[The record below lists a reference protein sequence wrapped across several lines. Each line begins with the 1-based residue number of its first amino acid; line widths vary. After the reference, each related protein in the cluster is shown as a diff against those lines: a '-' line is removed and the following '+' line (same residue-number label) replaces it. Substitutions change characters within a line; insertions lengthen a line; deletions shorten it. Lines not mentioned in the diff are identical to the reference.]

1 MLFLDVTFYQ
11 QFLFSNANT
20 GKGKKTCRLARI
32 HWAFFF
38 QPGVQNEL
46 FNSKQAFSW
55 LFVCFDLRIRSLHE
69 CLYCHVLFPQ
79 CVNYWKECRSR
90 PASSGYVY
98 TTSLLDG
105 QTGLL
110 NPQMLLI
117 CPVRSRDCSSRL
129 ASPKYLVWH
138 KLWGQPL
145 TSCGLMPKPTHPL
158 HSLKQQKV
166 KLWHAAHIKER
177 ILTLI
182 LCLLNFLSFFPH
194 FTFCRDAQEPVSV
207 TTEPIS

>member
-1 MLFLDVTFYQ
+1 MLFLDATFYQ

-20 GKGKKTCRLARI
+20 GRGKKSMQTSQDPLSP
-32 HWAFFF
+32 FF

-90 PASSGYVY
+90 PASSGHVY
-98 TTSLLDG
+98 TASLLDG

-117 CPVRSRDCSSRL
+117 CPVRSRDHSPRL

-145 TSCGLMPKPTHPL
+145 TSYSLMSKPTHPI

-166 KLWHAAHIKER
+166 KVWHAAHIKDR
-177 ILTLI
+177 ILTI
-182 LCLLNFLSFFPH
+182 L
-194 FTFCRDAQEPVSV
+194 
-207 TTEPIS
+207 